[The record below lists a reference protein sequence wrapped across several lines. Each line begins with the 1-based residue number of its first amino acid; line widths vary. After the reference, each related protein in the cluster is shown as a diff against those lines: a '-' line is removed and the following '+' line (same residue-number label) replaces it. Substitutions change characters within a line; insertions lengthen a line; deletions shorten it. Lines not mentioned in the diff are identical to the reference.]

1 MVDCKASRFDQ
12 HVRDA
17 VPVREGACG
26 DGSTTGR
33 MEILFAY
40 AGVTDML
47 PLAHGDVNAL
57 DRSFGPKGSPLL
69 DSGTPAPNSEQTPVR
84 SFGCRREVAD
94 PVVLF
99 ASDESVFHRGQ
110 ITGNRWR
117 HRQPLSNR
125 RPWQPRAKN

>member
-1 MVDCKASRFDQ
+1 
-12 HVRDA
+12 
-17 VPVREGACG
+17 
-26 DGSTTGR
+26 

-40 AGVTDML
+40 AGITDML

-57 DRSFGPKGSPLL
+57 DRSFGVKLKGPRFLIQVLLPL
-69 DSGTPAPNSEQTPVR
+69 TEQTPVR

-117 HRQPLSNR
+117 H
-125 RPWQPRAKN
+125 

>member
-1 MVDCKASRFDQ
+1 
-12 HVRDA
+12 
-17 VPVREGACG
+17 
-26 DGSTTGR
+26 

-40 AGVTDML
+40 AGITDML

-69 DSGTPAPNSEQTPVR
+69 DSGTPAPNGTDPGSELWM
-84 SFGCRREVAD
+84 RREVAD

-125 RPWQPRAKN
+125 RPWQPPAED